1 MCNPNANLLVLKHE
15 MMPLLPERLQTSFL
29 TSLSL
34 VGCPTKGSVSCGLS
48 DPVDLLWAGGKKL
61 TVRTIVP
68 DTTDG
73 NLNVV

>member
-1 MCNPNANLLVLKHE
+1 MCNCNANLLVLKHE
-15 MMPLLPERLQTSFL
+15 MIPWLQERLQTSFV

-34 VGCPTKGSVSCGLS
+34 NGCPTKGSISYGLS
-48 DPVDLLWAGGKKL
+48 DPVLTLEEKKKF

>member
-1 MCNPNANLLVLKHE
+1 MIPWWL
-15 MMPLLPERLQTSFL
+15 ERPQTSFI

-48 DPVDLLWAGGKKL
+48 DSVDLLQGGRL
-61 TVRTIVP
+61 FIVRTIVP

>member
-1 MCNPNANLLVLKHE
+1 MCNFNANLLVLKYE
-15 MMPLLPERLQTSFL
+15 MTPWLLVRLQTSFI

-34 VGCPTKGSVSCGLS
+34 VGCPTEGSVSCGLLDS
-48 DPVDLLWAGGKKL
+48 VNLLWGKKFS
-61 TVRTIVP
+61 VRTIVS